1 MIQGRLVNLAI
12 MSTESNTLREI
23 DFIFIIS
30 DCGCK
35 IEKGVWSSTLDFV
48 SLCGSCRYMHDYYT
62 DNNIIIIL
70 LILTNA
76 FSYLV
81 VLYF

>member
-1 MIQGRLVNLAI
+1 
-12 MSTESNTLREI
+12 
-23 DFIFIIS
+23 
-30 DCGCK
+30 
-35 IEKGVWSSTLDFV
+35 
-48 SLCGSCRYMHDYYT
+48 MHDYYT